1 MLLETITFYVSRLR
15 PFRSAT
21 EKTAQGTAMFNSR
34 YLLLTILA
42 LLPARGQTTVTLPEA
57 WNIALE
63 NNLTLQQQQK
73 AIHQAREEVAI
84 QKTGYLP
91 VFSGSAT
98 FSYQSEL
105 PRLELPIPILNRDF
119 TAEVGVKE
127 QYHLGLA
134 VNQPIFTGF
143 RIRNLVKAARE
154 REQAQALQDSTLRRQ
169 LLLQTGLLF
178 YQLQLNLIQQEVLQ
192 EGIRRVDYRLQ
203 QARHLF
209 HAEQAAAFD
218 TLEVAN
224 RKLQYQS
231 QLHHLR
237 NLYRVLLTQ
246 FRHVLNTEAPLDVE
260 RLAVETVDLSL
271 KSADG
276 YLAVAL
282 AHRPELKQL
291 AALQQAE
298 FYRSRSLQSA
308 YFPQIYA
315 SASYHYARPGVNFFS
330 DKWMTYYTF
339 GVGLQWEIWNWNRD
353 RLRVQQSRL
362 EYDKLDLQSR
372 QLLQTVRQQVIE
384 AYEYLQTAREQIL
397 FQRQIVAQERERYR
411 ITESKYAE
419 GQTANL
425 EVSAAE
431 TSLLEAE
438 LLLQQNYIQWYQ
450 YKLQLDFATGVIGEN
465 QGK

>member
-1 MLLETITFYVSRLR
+1 MLKPRFLILNV
-15 PFRSAT
+15 
-21 EKTAQGTAMFNSR
+21 
-34 YLLLTILA
+34 LA
-42 LLPARGQTTVTLPEA
+42 LLPALAQTTVTLPEA

-73 AIHQAREEVAI
+73 AIQQAREEVAI

-91 VFSGSAT
+91 VFNGSAA
-98 FSYQSEL
+98 FYYQSDL
-105 PRLELPIPILNRDF
+105 PTLEVPFPILGREF
-119 TAEVGVKE
+119 TSEIGVKD
-127 QYHLGLA
+127 QYNLGLA

-169 LLLQTGLLF
+169 LLLQTGSIF
-178 YQLQLNLIQQEVLQ
+178 YRLQLDLTQQKVL
-192 EGIRRVDYRLQ
+192 EEAIRRVDYRLQ
-203 QARHLF
+203 QARNLF
-209 HAEQAAAFD
+209 YAGQAAAFD

-231 QLHHLR
+231 QLQNLR

-260 RLAVETVDLSL
+260 RLAIETVELSL
-271 KSADG
+271 ESADD
-276 YLAVAL
+276 YLAVAA

-298 FYRSRSLQSA
+298 LYRSRSLQSA
-308 YFPQIYA
+308 YFPQVYA
-315 SASYHYARPGVNFFS
+315 NASYHYARPGVNFFS
-330 DKWMTYYTF
+330 DEWMTYYTF
-339 GVGLQWEIWNWNRD
+339 GVGLQWEIWNWSRD
-353 RLRVQQSRL
+353 RRRVQQSRL

-372 QLLQTVRQQVIE
+372 QLLQNVRQQVTE

-397 FQRQIVAQERERYR
+397 FQRRIVAQEMERYR

-419 GQTANL
+419 GQAANL
-425 EVSAAE
+425 DVSAAE

-450 YKLQLDFATGVIGEN
+450 YKLQLDFATGAIGQN
-465 QGK
+465 GGK